1 LPEKPLKGVSSSYDP
16 YLKGTTYKVYRYML
30 KQRKPVGIS
39 QLQEALQLSSPSV
52 SEYHI
57 KKLLQLGLVR
67 EEQAGYVVDKV
78 VLENI
83 IRIRRVSIPIQT
95 GYVIFFCLTL
105 LFLLVFLRPSPIN
118 SLFFFAIV
126 TNAAA
131 LGILVYEASKTL
143 RRL

>member
-1 LPEKPLKGVSSSYDP
+1 
-16 YLKGTTYKVYRYML
+16 ML

-57 KKLLQLGLVR
+57 KKLVQMGLVR

-78 VLENI
+78 VFDNV
-83 IRIRRVSIPIQT
+83 IRLRRVSIPIQA
-95 GYVIFFCLTL
+95 GYVIFFVMTL
-105 LFLLVFLRPSPIN
+105 SFLMIFLRPTPIN

-126 TNAAA
+126 INAAA
-131 LGILVYEASKTL
+131 LGISSYEAVKTF